1 MVTHSKPWINE
12 SDRRA
17 VDEVLASGML
27 AQGKTV
33 RRFERE
39 VAKYLGWADGV
50 TVNCGTAAL
59 VLALKALG
67 VDRTHEVIFP
77 TYVCRS
83 VMEAVLTIGAKPILC
98 DVGQQWTMTA
108 ETVAPKI
115 TPRTAA
121 IIVVH
126 IFGIRAD
133 TASLKQFGV
142 PIVEDSCQALSA
154 RADQTERGTIEV
166 LSFHAIKCLTTG
178 EGGMALSNDA
188 SLLEQMRGFR
198 DGVDSHLAMR
208 IASPMTDIQGALGLS
223 QLVRYDDFL
232 KRRRDIA
239 EQYFAEL
246 YDLPVQLPECIRNE
260 SIFFRFPLRVHG
272 DFYAYRN
279 RFDALNVQVRQG
291 VDALLHRISGEDR
304 RLFPVAEQLF
314 AETLSI
320 PIYPTLRDVEVQAV
334 IAACRRVLGS
344 GRS

>member
-1 MVTHSKPWINE
+1 MDYDCRDSCSENNSTHGCNHCCAYLRYPCRHGFSEAIW
-12 SDRRA
+12 RA
-17 VDEVLASGML
+17 DC
-27 AQGKTV
+27 
-33 RRFERE
+33 RRF
-39 VAKYLGWADGV
+39 LP
-50 TVNCGTAAL
+50 GT
-59 VLALKALG
+59 
-67 VDRTHEVIFP
+67 F
-77 TYVCRS
+77 S
-83 VMEAVLTIGAKPILC
+83 
-98 DVGQQWTMTA
+98 Q
-108 ETVAPKI
+108 
-115 TPRTAA
+115 
-121 IIVVH
+121 
-126 IFGIRAD
+126 
-133 TASLKQFGV
+133 
-142 PIVEDSCQALSA
+142 
-154 RADQTERGTIEV
+154 ADQTERGTIEV